1 MLVNM
6 PPDYA
11 HALVRLKDNPAEEQY
26 QVDLVLASIKDIERS
41 LEKFREIEANP
52 RSTEADRQFAREC
65 IAYRQRDFGGQW
77 SNCKAILSR
86 FKEN

>member
-11 HALVRLKDNPAEEQY
+11 HTLVRLKDDPAEEQY
-26 QVDLVLASIKDIERS
+26 QADLVRMSIKDIERA
-41 LEKFREIEANP
+41 LDKFREIEANP
-52 RSTEADRQFAREC
+52 RSSEADRQFARER

-77 SNCKAILSR
+77 SNVKAILLR
-86 FKEN
+86 IPK